1 MCRCCLLFF
10 VLFQFLEVVVPAG
23 SFIGRTGIIGGEIVK
38 LGSVRGTGNV
48 WLEEGWF
55 EKIKIL
61 YLDWRIDE
69 TMSELAK
76 VEIAQKINLSNFFD
90 SFSCS

>member
-1 MCRCCLLFF
+1 VSLLLVVFCF
-10 VLFQFLEVVVPAG
+10 VSVLEVVVPAG
-23 SFIGRTGIIGGEIVK
+23 SFIGRAGIIGGEIVK
-38 LGSVRGTGNV
+38 LGSVRGPGNV
-48 WLEEGWF
+48 W
-55 EKIKIL
+55 
-61 YLDWRIDE
+61 LDWRIDE